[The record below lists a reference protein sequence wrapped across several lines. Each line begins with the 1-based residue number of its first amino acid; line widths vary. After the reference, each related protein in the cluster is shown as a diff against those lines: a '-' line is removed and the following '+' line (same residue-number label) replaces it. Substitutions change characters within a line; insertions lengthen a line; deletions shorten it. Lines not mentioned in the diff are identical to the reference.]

1 MGALRRTKADREP
14 DMKKR
19 VLSFNYTL
27 KDTKGQVLDASTD
40 GPLAFLEGAQQIIPA
55 LEEQISGMLIGQKKN
70 VKLAAKDA
78 YGEVEAKMVMDVP
91 KKEVAHL
98 QIEVGSFL
106 QLQLQDS
113 VKVVRITK
121 ITDDTVTLD
130 GNHPLAGQDLE
141 FDVELVDSRDA
152 SNEELAHG
160 HAHGPG
166 GHHH

>member
-1 MGALRRTKADREP
+1 MN
-14 DMKKR
+14 KR

-55 LEEQISGMLIGQKKN
+55 LEEQIKTMLIGQKKN

-78 YGEVEAKMVMDVP
+78 YGEVEPKMVMDVP

-98 QIEVGSFL
+98 NIEVGSFL

-113 VKVVRITK
+113 IKVVRITK
-121 ITDDTVTLD
+121 ITDDSVTMD

-141 FDVELVDSRDA
+141 FDVELVDSREA
-152 SNEELAHG
+152 TKEEMAHG

-166 GHHH
+166 GHHHH

>member
-1 MGALRRTKADREP
+1 
-14 DMKKR
+14 MKRR

-40 GPLAFLEGAQQIIPA
+40 GPLAFLEGAHQIIPA
-55 LEEQISGMLIGQKKN
+55 LEEQLKGMLIGQKKN

-78 YGEVEAKMVMDVP
+78 YGDVEAKMVMDVP
-91 KKEVAHL
+91 KAEVAHL

-113 VKVVRITK
+113 IKVVRITK
-121 ITDDTVTLD
+121 ITDDTVTMD

-160 HAHGPG
+160 HAHGAG

>member
-1 MGALRRTKADREP
+1 MDALRKAVGDREP

-40 GPLAFLEGAQQIIPA
+40 GPLAFLEGSQQIIPA

-78 YGEVEAKMVMDVP
+78 YGEVEAKMVMEVP

-152 SNEELAHG
+152 SNEEMAHG

>member
-1 MGALRRTKADREP
+1 MDALIVSWEP
-14 DMKKR
+14 DMKRR

-27 KDTKGQVLDASTD
+27 KDTKGQVLDQSNE

-113 VKVVRITK
+113 VKVVRIAK

-160 HAHGPG
+160 HAHGAG

>member
-1 MGALRRTKADREP
+1 
-14 DMKKR
+14 MKKR

-27 KDTKGQVLDASTD
+27 KDTKGQVLDQSTD
-40 GPLAFLEGAQQIIPA
+40 GPLAFLEGSQQIIPA
-55 LEEQISGMLIGQKKN
+55 LEEQISAMLIGQKKN

-113 VKVVRITK
+113 VKVVRIAK
-121 ITDDTVTLD
+121 ITDETVTLD

-160 HAHGPG
+160 HAHGAG

>member
-1 MGALRRTKADREP
+1 
-14 DMKKR
+14 MKIR
-19 VLSFNYTL
+19 VLSFHYTL

-55 LEEQISGMLIGQKKN
+55 LEEQLKGMLIGQKKN

-78 YGEVEAKMVMDVP
+78 YGDVESKMIMDVP

-113 VKVVRITK
+113 IKVVRVAK

-166 GHHH
+166 GHHHH